1 MITQDVKLEEL
12 QLQQDEVQAVKW
24 VDKEELHQMVK
35 NGKMIPYYFLDKIF
49 ELKNIW
55 GSRITDIE

>member
-12 QLQQDEVQAVKW
+12 QLQEDEVQAVKW
-24 VDKEELHQMVK
+24 VNKEELHQMVK
-35 NGKMIPYYFLDKIF
+35 NRKMIPYNFLDKIF